1 MNIDETLN
9 QVTEQQIDE
18 LLADKIIE
26 SGILEEDSDVKK

>member
-9 QVTEQQIDE
+9 QVTEQQINE

-26 SGILEEDSDVKK
+26 SGILDEPKEEN